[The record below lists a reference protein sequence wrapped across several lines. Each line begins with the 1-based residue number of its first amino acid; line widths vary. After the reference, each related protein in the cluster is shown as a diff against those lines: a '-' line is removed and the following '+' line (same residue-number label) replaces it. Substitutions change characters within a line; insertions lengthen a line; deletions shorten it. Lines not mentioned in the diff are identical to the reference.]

1 VPLVRIVT
9 DSSACLP
16 DKVVGHPSLR
26 VVPIVVRSAQGKA
39 LDGPDAEAH
48 VRRSHTDGTVVR
60 TVAPSAV
67 DYLTA
72 VDGDDPS
79 PAVIVTPAVELAGMH
94 RNAALAARLANPKV
108 VVVDCRSA
116 AAAHGL
122 AVMAGLDAV
131 DDGADVDAVAA
142 AVARS
147 IGHLHLAAAVAGASG
162 GRRGNRWAPPAGS
175 GLRRGVFRLSGGTV
189 TPVADPGEDP
199 AAEPGEDPAA
209 EPGEDRT
216 DSPRTD
222 ETLRVLAEIWRS
234 EGGPEAR
241 RTIVF
246 HAGDDRGALR
256 LRSLLRGDVDVVA
269 ASPAMALHVG
279 PRCVGVAWHD
289 TGRHA
294 RP

>member
-1 VPLVRIVT
+1 MPLVRIVT

-16 DKVVGHPSLR
+16 DKVVGHPNLR
-26 VVPIVVRSAQGKA
+26 VVPIVVRSAQGKV

-48 VRRSHTDGTVVR
+48 VQRSLTDDTVVS

-79 PAVIVTPAVELAGMH
+79 PAVIVTPAVELAGMY
-94 RNAALAARLANPKV
+94 RNAALAARLASPNV

-131 DDGADVDAVAA
+131 DDGGDVDAVAA
-142 AVARS
+142 AVVRS
-147 IGHLHLAAAVAGASG
+147 IGYLHLVAAVAGGSG
-162 GRRGNRWAPPAGS
+162 GRGGHRWTPPAGS
-175 GLRRGVFRLSGGTV
+175 GPRRGVFRLSGGTV
-189 TPVADPGEDP
+189 THVADPAADP
-199 AAEPGEDPAA
+199 GDDPT
-209 EPGEDRT
+209 DRT

-256 LRSLLRGDVDVVA
+256 LRSLLHGGDIDVVA

-289 TGRHA
+289 TGRHSG
-294 RP
+294 P